1 MYACCFIVSPA
12 LLYTNDALDCIRG
25 QVWTRSERDVRTL
38 LYIRVEQRKTLCCE
52 GQVLCILQDFIIKY
66 KNKTHS

>member
-38 LYIRVEQRKTLCCE
+38 LYIRVEQRKTYAARAKYCVYCK
-52 GQVLCILQDFIIKY
+52 IL
-66 KNKTHS
+66 